1 MEFQIT
7 GHNIEVT
14 PALRET
20 VEKKHKK
27 LEQLFDRI
35 NSIQVV
41 LKVEKVQQIAEA
53 TLQLNGAEIHAS
65 AEDDDM
71 YAALDLLL
79 DKLSRQLTK
88 HKEKLRQH

>member
-20 VEKKHKK
+20 VEKKLKK

-53 TLQLNGAEIHAS
+53 TVQVNGAELHAS
-65 AEDDDM
+65 AEENDM
-71 YAALDLLL
+71 YAAIDLLV
-79 DKLSRQLTK
+79 DKLARQLTK

>member
-20 VEKKHKK
+20 VEKKLKK

-53 TLQLNGAEIHAS
+53 TLQLNGAELHAS

-71 YAALDLLL
+71 YTALDLLL

>member
-14 PALRET
+14 PALREI
-20 VEKKHKK
+20 VDKKLKK

-53 TLQLNGAEIHAS
+53 TVQVNGAELHAT
-65 AEDDDM
+65 AEENDM
-71 YAALDLLL
+71 YAAIDLLV

>member
-7 GHNIEVT
+7 GQNIEIT
-14 PALRET
+14 SALRET
-20 VEKKHKK
+20 VEKKCKK

-35 NSIQVV
+35 NGIQVT
-41 LKVEKVQQIAEA
+41 LKVEKLNQIAEA
-53 TLQLNGAEIHAS
+53 TVQVNAADLHAS
-65 AEDDDM
+65 AESSDM
-71 YAALDLLL
+71 YAAIDMLV

>member
-14 PALRET
+14 PAMREA
-20 VEKKHKK
+20 VEKKLSK

-35 NSIQVV
+35 NNIQVV
-41 LKVEKVQQIAEA
+41 LRVEKVQKIAEA
-53 TLQLNGAEIHAS
+53 TLQLNGAELHAS

>member
-20 VEKKHKK
+20 VEKKLKK

-53 TLQLNGAEIHAS
+53 TLQLNGAELHAS

>member
-20 VEKKHKK
+20 VEKKLKK

-71 YAALDLLL
+71 YTALDLLL

>member
-20 VEKKHKK
+20 IEKKVRK

-35 NSIQVV
+35 NGIQVV

-53 TLQLNGAEIHAS
+53 TVQVNGAELHAS
-65 AEDDDM
+65 AEESDM
-71 YAALDLLL
+71 YAAIDQLV

>member
-20 VEKKHKK
+20 VEKKLKK

>member
-20 VEKKHKK
+20 VEKKLKK

-35 NSIQVV
+35 NNIQVV

-53 TLQLNGAEIHAS
+53 TLQLNGAELHAS

>member
-20 VEKKHKK
+20 VEKKIRK

-35 NSIQVV
+35 NGIQVI
-41 LKVEKVQQIAEA
+41 LKVEKIQQIAEA
-53 TLQLNGAEIHAS
+53 TVQVNGTELHAS
-65 AEDDDM
+65 AEEVDM
-71 YAALDLLL
+71 YAAIDQLV

>member
-7 GHNIEVT
+7 GHNIELT
-14 PALRET
+14 PALREI
-20 VEKKHKK
+20 VEKKLKK

-35 NSIQVV
+35 NNIQVV

-53 TLQLNGAEIHAS
+53 TLQVNGAELHAS
-65 AEDDDM
+65 AEENDM
-71 YAALDLLL
+71 YAAIDLLV

>member
-20 VEKKHKK
+20 VEKKLSK
-27 LEQLFDRI
+27 LGQLFDRI

-53 TLQLNGAEIHAS
+53 TVQVNGAELHAS
-65 AEDDDM
+65 AEENDM
-71 YAALDLLL
+71 YAAIDLLV

>member
-1 MEFQIT
+1 MEFQII

-20 VEKKHKK
+20 VEKKLKK

-53 TLQLNGAEIHAS
+53 TLQLNGAELHAS

>member
-20 VEKKHKK
+20 VEKKLSK
-27 LEQLFDRI
+27 LGQLFDRI

-53 TLQLNGAEIHAS
+53 TVQVNGADLHAS
-65 AEDDDM
+65 AEENDM
-71 YAALDLLL
+71 YAAIDLLV

>member
-14 PALRET
+14 PALRKT
-20 VEKKHKK
+20 VEKKIKK

-35 NSIQVV
+35 NGIQVV

-53 TLQLNGAEIHAS
+53 TVQVNGAELHAS
-65 AEDDDM
+65 AEENDM
-71 YAALDLLL
+71 YAAIDLLV

>member
-7 GHNIEVT
+7 GHNVDVT

-20 VEKKHKK
+20 VEKKLRK

-41 LKVEKVQQIAEA
+41 LKVEKVQHIAEA
-53 TLQLNGAEIHAS
+53 TLQVNGAELHAS
-65 AEDDDM
+65 AEEDDM
-71 YAALDLLL
+71 YAAIDLLT

>member
-20 VEKKHKK
+20 VEKKLKK

-79 DKLSRQLTK
+79 DKLSRKLKK
-88 HKEKLRQH
+88 HKEKLRQQ

>member
-20 VEKKHKK
+20 VEKKLKK

-41 LKVEKVQQIAEA
+41 LKVEKVQQIADA
-53 TLQLNGAEIHAS
+53 TLQLNGAELHAS